1 MYQTL
6 VRPICIPTM
15 SNTNYFGKKV
25 NVAGWGIT
33 VEKDFIDGQTEMAY
47 DLDKE
52 MAYVL
57 QYADNLKHVECNELA
72 EGASKRWGEQTT
84 NEDPPLNHLC
94 AFHPDV
100 DACSGDSGGPL
111 FTASG
116 KINSNGKTKYA
127 QYGVVS
133 RGAGC
138 GKGLVPGVYMDV
150 RRYVDWI
157 KSHAK
162 FIQEV

>member
-1 MYQTL
+1 M
-6 VRPICIPTM
+6 
-15 SNTNYFGKKV
+15 
-25 NVAGWGIT
+25 
-33 VEKDFIDGQTEMAY
+33 
-47 DLDKE
+47 
-52 MAYVL
+52 
-57 QYADNLKHVECNELA
+57 A
-72 EGASKRWGEQTT
+72 EGAEKYWGKQTT

-94 AFHPDV
+94 AFHPSV

-116 KINSNGKTKYA
+116 KINGNGKTKYA

-138 GKGLVPGVYMDV
+138 GKGFVPGVYMDV